1 MLSFRDHAVPLARYY
16 VPHTVADHTSLLA
29 LIEKR
34 FMTSAIGHEHD
45 GDADDGD
52 LSRPH
57 LTKRDLF
64 ASTLEDLF
72 DFDHAP
78 SLLTQI
84 GTALRPA
91 DDCTPAPRP
100 AAAAP
105 KAISLRGDGRGLY
118 RPGDLCFPT
127 LRAQAALRCVSAAA
141 KDEGSALAQWR
152 A

>member
-34 FMTSAIGHEHD
+34 FMTSAIGHEHDGDGD

-91 DDCTPAPRP
+91 DDCTP
-100 AAAAP
+100 
-105 KAISLRGDGRGLY
+105 
-118 RPGDLCFPT
+118 T
-127 LRAQAALRCVSAAA
+127 TSA
-141 KDEGSALAQWR
+141 GSSSP
-152 A
+152 